1 MIVKEQT
8 KQLKIREGEF
18 TDSERQ
24 VQSELTYA
32 NRENSRQQMS
42 LESEL
47 KGLSNGCNES
57 ETTHFEHKIHQDKER
72 AFDEEYKK
80 RHDLEVT
87 LVTDLKTKK
96 TTERNQLDTD
106 LDKIE
111 KDFLAM
117 REYQDALAETDK
129 LREKIEA
136 DKVQIQFLDIK
147 VNMMSSQTE
156 EMNTKRDDL
165 IEEKKMADNKNEELK
180 TQLKAQEEIANKR
193 LQNKLNREKSAEIK
207 ELLANEEMIKATNDD
222 ISNKFRAE
230 KENYDQLMTSKME
243 IEEKLKR
250 LTEDFKDDT

>member
-1 MIVKEQT
+1 
-8 KQLKIREGEF
+8 
-18 TDSERQ
+18 
-24 VQSELTYA
+24 
-32 NRENSRQQMS
+32 
-42 LESEL
+42 
-47 KGLSNGCNES
+47 
-57 ETTHFEHKIHQDKER
+57 
-72 AFDEEYKK
+72 
-80 RHDLEVT
+80 
-87 LVTDLKTKK
+87 
-96 TTERNQLDTD
+96 
-106 LDKIE
+106 
-111 KDFLAM
+111 M

-147 VNMMSSQTE
+147 VNMMSQQTE

-165 IEEKKMADNKNEELK
+165 VEEKKMADNKNEELK

-250 LTEDFKDDT
+250 LNEDFSEDTRVVTDQDALLAELKKQIEAEQAEVDAL